1 MAHGPG
7 HLASKQSDNSSHPA
21 RCRRNMRTHRVNPYR
36 QNYTD
41 QHAVSS
47 ECGRCRFLGE
57 RMHLNQ
63 AGKMRVDVVW
73 LAASVLSLPAL
84 YECDPLFVLTGP
96 NLLRV
101 GQKENVFVE
110 AQEYTGGSIS
120 VHIVLMSFPGKERE
134 LFSKMVSL
142 SAANKFQALTDVM
155 VPDDEFPQDTGQKQ
169 YVFMQARFPAQE
181 LEKVILLS
189 FRPGYIIAQTD
200 KTIYTPKDRVL
211 PDFEVTLTP
220 DKTFFHVD
228 DSALYLYGEDVS
240 GEAFV
245 EFGVLAEDG
254 EKKRF
259 PASLQRVDVISGK
272 GKATLKRDHILKS
285 FPDIR
290 QLLKLSQY
298 VSVSVLTES
307 GSEMVEAEKRGI
319 LIATSPYTIHFEKT
333 PTYFKPG
340 MPFEVIVYI
349 TRPDDTPAEGVEVE
363 VMPGQILGRTS
374 KSGIARLTVNTQI
387 GATSLPITVKTK
399 DALLTNQRQAV
410 EHMTALPYRTV
421 QHSMNYLHISVQ
433 AAELQIGDSLPIKIH
448 FMSSPGAP
456 DEVKHLTYLVMSKGK
471 LIRAERYERQKG
483 QSLMTLSM
491 TVTKDMVP
499 SFRIVAYYHVGKEV
513 VSDSIWVDVKDTC
526 LGKLKVTSGKQT
538 HANKPMGPFRMV
550 ITGDPGANVGLVAVD
565 KHVYTLNSE
574 NRLTQSKIW
583 DIVEKNDI
591 SCTAGSGA
599 DSMGVFYDAGLAFES
614 NAGGTKPRTEPN
626 CPTQTKTRRRRSR
639 TLTNLENS
647 PAGNYTALGRQC
659 CMSGLEIETGPETRH
674 PGVRTRALRLQRSKA
689 NPRTPLP
696 YWAMDV
702 SKSCIRSGVYGE
714 DDDQYVDSEDI
725 ISRVQFPETW
735 LWEMLTLPP
744 ESVSTEM
751 LRFRRESMTITE
763 VTAISLSSTHGICV
777 SDPFEMKV
785 MKDFFISLKLPYSA
799 VRNEQVEIK
808 AVLHNYLDTKVKVGK
823 DSIAEMTGT
832 MPFIDTFQKTRI
844 VVGGTGRAKTGRSN
858 SKQSNT
864 AGKRVVKNRQ
874 ELGNNVVS
882 AHAQVRVE
890 LMETEQVCSSANRKG
905 KSRLKEV
912 YVDAKTSHAVPF
924 VIVPMAIGQYP
935 IEVKAAIY
943 GSHITD
949 GIRKHLRVVAEGIK
963 IQQKPRTFV
972 LDPSKHGGVQ
982 TLRIDGQKLESQ
994 VPGSPADTYV
1004 SLIVDLPS
1012 QTIPAAI
1019 GGSALGSLIAQPTG
1033 DGEVNMITMT
1043 GPVIA
1048 THYLDRTLHWDQVGI
1063 DRRTQAIK
1071 FIKEG
1076 YSQQLKFRKADG
1088 SYSTQPQM
1096 KASTCLTAYV
1106 AKVFHMMLELINMEE
1121 NVVCSAIKWLVFS
1134 TQEPGGAFK
1143 ENAPGGVQGE
1153 DVDATM
1159 TAFVLIAMQESR
1171 HICIVSVSILAESI
1185 RMATKF
1191 LSERIKTLTNPYAVA
1206 IAAYAL
1212 ANEGQHQL
1220 EILNRFSSD
1229 KTHWPVQ
1236 DDRHS
1241 TLEATG
1247 YALMALVK
1255 AKEFDQAGRV
1265 VKWLTEQEFPD
1276 GGYGSTQANVI
1287 VLQSVVMYVMEL
1299 PNLSAIDLNVMLD
1312 LGGRRSVRWAFNRA
1326 NANVARSTHI
1336 RTDQSVTVTAKGT
1349 GKGILSLVTVYNA
1362 LPEGKTDCK
1371 DFELDVK
1378 LQKEPKDATMSILD
1392 VTMLTGFIADKDD
1405 LNKLTSGRDR
1415 YVQKI
1420 ETDKQ
1425 LSEKGSLIFYLDKV
1439 SHKQSDRVV
1448 FRIHKTNR
1456 VGLLQPAAVT
1466 VYEYNSL
1473 GELLSTLLFHRTCQK
1488 NRCVKFYHPERKGGA
1503 LNRICHEDVC
1513 RCAEENCSYQK
1524 DPNLDLYK
1532 AKVVHANLS
1541 TSIDRFTFQVEDIFK
1556 EGKSLRI
1563 LEAIMSIRW
1572 LTPFMLSV
1580 SDLSAGSDVGVKGK
1594 QRSILSHPHCRGAID
1609 LKPGKSYLIMG
1620 PSEDIVMRQD
1630 RLLYMLGGGT
1640 WIEYWPTEVE
1650 CRQPAYRDTCLG
1662 ITSSTSALDFGCLT

>member
-1 MAHGPG
+1 
-7 HLASKQSDNSSHPA
+7 
-21 RCRRNMRTHRVNPYR
+21 
-36 QNYTD
+36 
-41 QHAVSS
+41 
-47 ECGRCRFLGE
+47 
-57 RMHLNQ
+57 
-63 AGKMRVDVVW
+63 
-73 LAASVLSLPAL
+73 
-84 YECDPLFVLTGP
+84 
-96 NLLRV
+96 
-101 GQKENVFVE
+101 
-110 AQEYTGGSIS
+110 
-120 VHIVLMSFPGKERE
+120 
-134 LFSKMVSL
+134 
-142 SAANKFQALTDVM
+142 
-155 VPDDEFPQDTGQKQ
+155 
-169 YVFMQARFPAQE
+169 
-181 LEKVILLS
+181 
-189 FRPGYIIAQTD
+189 
-200 KTIYTPKDRVL
+200 
-211 PDFEVTLTP
+211 
-220 DKTFFHVD
+220 
-228 DSALYLYGEDVS
+228 
-240 GEAFV
+240 
-245 EFGVLAEDG
+245 
-254 EKKRF
+254 
-259 PASLQRVDVISGK
+259 
-272 GKATLKRDHILKS
+272 
-285 FPDIR
+285 
-290 QLLKLSQY
+290 
-298 VSVSVLTES
+298 
-307 GSEMVEAEKRGI
+307 
-319 LIATSPYTIHFEKT
+319 
-333 PTYFKPG
+333 
-340 MPFEVIVYI
+340 
-349 TRPDDTPAEGVEVE
+349 
-363 VMPGQILGRTS
+363 MPGQVLGRTS
-374 KSGIARLTVNTQI
+374 KSGIARLTVNTQK

-410 EHMTALPYRTV
+410 EHMTALPYRTA

-448 FMSSPGAP
+448 FMSSPGVP
-456 DEVKHLTYLVMSKGK
+456 DEVKHLTYLVMSKGQ
-471 LIRAERYERQKG
+471 LVRAERYERQKG
-483 QSLMTLSM
+483 QSLVTLSL

-499 SFRIVAYYHVGKEV
+499 SFRIVSYYHVGTEV
-513 VSDSIWVDVKDTC
+513 VSHSVWVDVKDTC

-538 HANKPMGPFRMV
+538 HANKPMGPFRMA

-583 DIVEKNDI
+583 DIVEKHDI

-626 CPTQTKTRRRRSR
+626 CPTQTKARRRRSR

-647 PAGNYTALGRQC
+647 PAGNYTALGGQC
-659 CMSGLEIETGPETRH
+659 CMSGLAEIETEPETRH
-674 PGVRTRALRLQRSKA
+674 PGVRTRALRLQRSK
-689 NPRTPLP
+689 
-696 YWAMDV
+696 
-702 SKSCIRSGVYGE
+702 
-714 DDDQYVDSEDI
+714 DDDQYLDSEDI

-735 LWEMLTLPP
+735 LWEMLTLPQCP
-744 ESVSTEM
+744 SNDRECESVSTEM
-751 LRFRRESMTITE
+751 LRFRRESMTNTE

-777 SDPFEMKV
+777 SDPFEIKV

-808 AVLHNYLDTKVKVGK
+808 AVLHNYLDTEIK
-823 DSIAEMTGT
+823 
-832 MPFIDTFQKTRI
+832 
-844 VVGGTGRAKTGRSN
+844 
-858 SKQSNT
+858 
-864 AGKRVVKNRQ
+864 
-874 ELGNNVVS
+874 
-882 AHAQVRVE
+882 VRVE

-943 GSHITD
+943 GSDITD
-949 GIRKHLRVVAEGIK
+949 GIRKQLRVVAEGIK

-982 TLRIDGQKLESQ
+982 TLRIDGLKLESQ

-1004 SLIVDLPS
+1004 SLIGDLPS

-1088 SYSTQPQM
+1088 SYGTQPRM
-1096 KASTCLTAYV
+1096 KASTWLTAYV
-1106 AKVFHMMLELINMEE
+1106 AKVFHMMLELISMEE
-1121 NVVCSAIKWLVFS
+1121 NVVCSAIKWLVLS

-1143 ENAPGGVQGE
+1143 ENAPVSCAHLTGGAQGE

-1159 TAFVLIAMQESR
+1159 AAFVLIAMQESR
-1171 HICIVSVSILAESI
+1171 HICIVSLSTLAESM

-1236 DDRHS
+1236 DDHHS

-1326 NANVARSTHI
+1326 NANVARSAHI
-1336 RTDQSVTVTAKGT
+1336 RNDQSVTVTAKGT

-1378 LQKEPKDATMSILD
+1378 LQKEPKVTDVNALETYTLTIDMRYLSPDRDATMSILD
-1392 VTMLTGFIADKDD
+1392 VTMLTGFIADKGD
-1405 LNKLTSGRDR
+1405 LN
-1415 YVQKI
+1415 
-1420 ETDKQ
+1420 
-1425 LSEKGSLIFYLDKV
+1425 KV

-1473 GELLSTLLFHRTCQK
+1473 E
-1488 NRCVKFYHPERKGGA
+1488 NRCVKFYHPEKEDGA

-1524 DPNLDLYK
+1524 DPNLDREAIVCQAGITYVYK
-1532 AKVVHANLS
+1532 AKVVHANVS
-1541 TSIDRFTFQVEDIFK
+1541 ASIDRFTFQVEDIFK
-1556 EGKSLRI
+1556 EG
-1563 LEAIMSIRW
+1563 
-1572 LTPFMLSV
+1572 
-1580 SDLSAGSDVGVKGK
+1580 SDVGVKGK
-1594 QRSILSHPHCRGAID
+1594 QRSIVSHPHCREALD

-1650 CRQPAYRDTCLG
+1650 CRQSAYRDTCLG